1 MRRIF
6 SIGPAILV
14 LAGLSSAPLSETSQA
29 ADEVGN
35 QEKAASVWM
44 KKKLDY
50 SQEILAG
57 IAIADFDR
65 VAAAAANIKTLN
77 KIEAFVRGRNPA
89 YNEQLK
95 AFLDSNEE
103 ILRQAAA
110 KNVDGAAAAFSQ
122 MTTSCIRCHKV
133 LRDQPAK

>member
-14 LAGLSSAPLSETSQA
+14 LAGLSSAPLSETSQ

-95 AFLDSNEE
+95 AFQDSNEE

-110 KNVDGAAAAFSQ
+110 KNVDGAAAALSQ

>member
-1 MRRIF
+1 MRRIS
-6 SIGPAILV
+6 SIGLCILV
-14 LAGLSSAPLSETSQA
+14 LAGLIVAPLFETTHA
-29 ADEVGN
+29 ADEVAN

-65 VAAAAANIKTLN
+65 VASAAGNIKTLN
-77 KIEAFVRGRNPA
+77 KIEAFARARNPA

-95 AFLDSNEE
+95 AFRDSNDE

-133 LRDQPAK
+133 LRDPPTK